1 MGLSKSCAERQL
13 VAVWYVQADFSRKW
27 PRVLAFSGDSCYWFS
42 PAKELRTWDE
52 AKNICRSL
60 FRDPSKDLRKSSDL
74 VSIRNMYEQSFVMA
88 NLGDRVE
95 RWIGLHEDA
104 SRQVM
109 YWTDNTPM
117 TFSRWNP
124 TEPRETDGASV
135 LAAVN
140 GAWCL
145 M

>member
-1 MGLSKSCAERQL
+1 M
-13 VAVWYVQADFSRKW
+13 F
-27 PRVLAFSGDSCYWFS
+27 
-42 PAKELRTWDE
+42 
-52 AKNICRSL
+52 NH
-60 FRDPSKDLRKSSDL
+60 PSMDMKKSSDL
-74 VSIRNMYEQSFVMA
+74 LSIHNMFEQSFVTA
-88 NLGDRVE
+88 NLGDRSE

-104 SRQVM
+104 SRRVM
-109 YWTDNTPM
+109 YWSDGTPM
-117 TFSRWNP
+117 TFSHWNP